1 MRYIKNRKREAEFSD
16 MTPSKKF
23 RDAESLLKWVSENF
37 NWNQDEEVWE
47 SSYGVSVTPVSS
59 NVYLTLASA
68 DGSINPEIFDDLM
81 SVLIVCTNRQGE
93 VTGNIYIDPEEIK
106 MIGISKYMV
115 RFESKK
121 GTVVD
126 LIGTAR

>member
-1 MRYIKNRKREAEFSD
+1 MEAELSD

-23 RDAESLLKWVSENF
+23 RDAESLLRWVSENF
-37 NWNQDEEVWE
+37 NWNQGEEVWE

-59 NVYLTLASA
+59 DVYLNITSA
-68 DGSINPEIFDDLM
+68 DGSINPEIFDDLR

-93 VTGNIYIDPEEIK
+93 VTGSIYIDPEEIK

-115 RFESKK
+115 RFESKR